1 MSSSGPSKMTGTK
14 DEVLGS
20 AKATIGSTIGNHQ
33 MEAEGHTQNK
43 GGTAQKEAAGTK
55 QKAEGAGD
63 GLFGHMQKATGQ
75 VLGNER
81 MQGEGEMNKAK
92 GTFKSDTA

>member
-1 MSSSGPSKMTGTK
+1 MSSSGPSKVTGTK
-14 DEVLGS
+14 DEILGS

-43 GGTAQKEAAGTK
+43 AGTAEKSAAAAK
-55 QKAEGAGD
+55 QKVDGAGD
-63 GLFGHMQKATGQ
+63 SLFGHAQKATGQ

-92 GTFKSDTA
+92 GTAKSDTA